1 MWNNISKLS
10 RNLFI
15 TTIISAVLW
24 VLYILTQQWNYQKPE
39 QVYLIGTNLSYGLSF
54 VFFFV
59 LILFVLS
66 FIHNRFH
73 AKKLRL
79 RFILFS
85 IFYLIMGPLT
95 VLGFDNYLLLTQNG
109 IQYNT
114 FFNIEDAKVRE
125 WHEINQLELDYIINE
140 PKKTYTQDDLRLLF
154 ILHFDDG
161 TSIDLNNYNSPL
173 YRKDQFLKLI
183 AVLKKNDIPIKIK
196 KPLPKEFKDSKSYLY
211 QLFTQKPTS
220 P

>member
-1 MWNNISKLS
+1 MWNNISSLA
-10 RNLFI
+10 RNLLI
-15 TTIISAVLW
+15 TTLISAALW

-54 VFFFV
+54 LFFFL
-59 LILFVLS
+59 LILFLLS
-66 FIHNRFH
+66 FIHNRFN

-85 IFYLIMGPLT
+85 CFYLIMGPLT
-95 VLGFDNYLLLTQNG
+95 VLGFDNYLLLTQKG

-125 WHEINQLELDYIINE
+125 WHEINHLELDYILSEHKN
-140 PKKTYTQDDLRLLF
+140 TYTQDDLRLLF
-154 ILHFDDG
+154 TIRFDDG
-161 TSIDLNNYNSPL
+161 TSVDLNNYNSPL
-173 YRKDQFLKLI
+173 YRKDQFLKII

-196 KPLPKEFKDSKSYLY
+196 KPLPRELNDSESYLR
-211 QLFTQKPTS
+211 QLFSQKPTS
-220 P
+220 